1 MEAPTFRN
9 LYASFIKKSLFLC
22 EGLNVAYDVKETR
35 AWRRTLLVVYGSL
48 GAVIILM
55 LWFYMTG
62 VTILIGGEVN
72 AIIEQ
77 AAARAGDPEAKAAG
91 EKLPDESARVSAAGA

>member
-1 MEAPTFRN
+1 
-9 LYASFIKKSLFLC
+9 
-22 EGLNVAYDVKETR
+22 
-35 AWRRTLLVVYGSL
+35 VVYGSL

-77 AAARAGDPEAKAAG
+77 AAARTKCEED
-91 EKLPDESARVSAAGA
+91 RIQ

>member
-1 MEAPTFRN
+1 M
-9 LYASFIKKSLFLC
+9 
-22 EGLNVAYDVKETR
+22 
-35 AWRRTLLVVYGSL
+35 VYGSL

-62 VTILIGGEVN
+62 VTILFGGEVN

-77 AAARAGDPEAKAAG
+77 AAARAGDHQAKAAG
-91 EKLPDESARVSAAGA
+91 DKLPDESATICSAGAQSP

>member
-1 MEAPTFRN
+1 
-9 LYASFIKKSLFLC
+9 
-22 EGLNVAYDVKETR
+22 
-35 AWRRTLLVVYGSL
+35 VVYGSL

-77 AAARAGDPEAKAAG
+77 AAARTKVRRGSHPVTSKTHVG
-91 EKLPDESARVSAAGA
+91 SSASVSEQIRQPHLKSSITDD